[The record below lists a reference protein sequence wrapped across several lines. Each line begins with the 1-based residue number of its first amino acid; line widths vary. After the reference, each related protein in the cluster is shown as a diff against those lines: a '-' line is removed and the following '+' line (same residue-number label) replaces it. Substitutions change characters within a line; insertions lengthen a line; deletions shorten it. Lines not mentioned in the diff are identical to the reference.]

1 MTNANPIPCNDFVI
15 KGSIIFDYRPVSV
28 SLYVLHDKPIGEY
41 HLLLCHNP

>member
-15 KGSIIFDYRPVSV
+15 KGSIIFDYRPVS
-28 SLYVLHDKPIGEY
+28 LYVLHEKPIGEY